1 MVLRNF
7 PEAVKEFAIQAYQ
20 KPDDEKNLR
29 QTHVSFSGTPQ
40 KHPYDPEK
48 VVLVVDPYS
57 SNVSYFEFSTRDISF
72 VEELTNMVDAAG
84 DVIPFMRIWVKKD
97 SIGIRSTPFVVADT
111 GCTCKGA

>member
-1 MVLRNF
+1 MVLRSF

-57 SNVSYFEFSTRDISF
+57 SNVSYFEFATRDISF

-111 GCTCKGA
+111 GYACKST